1 MNQGSSISVRMRSF
15 IFTLVVIVVFLLT
28 AAYGQSARVELL
40 IQQSPTQGGKITP
53 SVGIH
58 HFAPNSEVTLTAIP
72 EQGFQ
77 FAYWLGDV
85 TNPRSNSTTAY
96 LNNSKIIVAVFEL
109 IEFELAA
116 KKSYPH
122 ISGGGG
128 GSGAQGGMIAA
139 AADYSRGGFSGG
151 GAATSGPQ
159 VKKLSFETAVIPEP
173 ATFLILTLGVA
184 ILRKRRGSNG

>member
-1 MNQGSSISVRMRSF
+1 MINQGSSISVRLRSF

-40 IQQSPTQGGKITP
+40 IQQSPAQGGKITP

-96 LNNSKIIVAVFEL
+96 LNNSKIIVAVFEP
-109 IEFELAA
+109 IEFELAG
-116 KKSYPH
+116 KKKYPH
-122 ISGGGG
+122 ISGG
-128 GSGAQGGMIAA
+128 GAQGGMIAA

-159 VKKLSFETAVIPEP
+159 AKQLSFETAVIPEP

-184 ILRKRRGSNG
+184 ILRKHRGSNG